1 MTGLFLPRDHR
12 ILPHSKGGHYTSFL
26 NLYNSVSSK
35 PRYST
40 SSVNPQSIPSTKSQ
54 VLLPVAAYCFVL
66 AQVINVFPAQRIH
79 HLHLRPRRQLLGCYY
94 QVLKLSR
101 LVCVP
106 RPHHVATT
114 PVVCS
119 WSHGP
124 SHHHAKSFCVLAHVF
139 RTQRGIQPKA
149 TLFQCI

>member
-94 QVLKLSR
+94 QVLKVSTRPTPSPRGHNASGLQ
-101 LVCVP
+101 LVP
-106 RPHHVATT
+106 RTVSSPRQ
-114 PVVCS
+114 
-119 WSHGP
+119 
-124 SHHHAKSFCVLAHVF
+124 VF
-139 RTQRGIQPKA
+139 LCPRSCIQDSTWHSA
-149 TLFQCI
+149 